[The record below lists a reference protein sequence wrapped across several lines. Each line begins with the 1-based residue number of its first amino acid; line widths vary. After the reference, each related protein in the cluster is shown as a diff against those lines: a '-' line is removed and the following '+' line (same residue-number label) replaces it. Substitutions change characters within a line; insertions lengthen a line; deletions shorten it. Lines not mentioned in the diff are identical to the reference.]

1 MTVARLLE
9 ALDLPPDACVDQR
22 VSKKLLQEQ
31 AAATAADKRQISRGI
46 EQCWWRAALKP
57 GTIGVPEYRDG
68 FREYL
73 EIAVL
78 TVNLRPE
85 AKPPRLIE
93 LIHRAIPYPVVMLVE
108 TSDTVSVSLA
118 HKRWSQG
125 EAGKTV
131 VDGEVVSV
139 TWDRGALEPDD
150 EGILA
155 TMALGRQPRT
165 NLRAL
170 YEGWLGCLLAVQA
183 ARITG
188 VFAVSHTAER
198 TAALREGLEAHAR
211 LHRELATLRAQAKRE
226 KQLNRRVELNLE
238 IKRLEVELA
247 ALNQLLTPGAP

>member
-1 MTVARLLE
+1 MIVSRLLE
-9 ALDLPPDACVDQR
+9 ALALPPDTSVDQR

-31 AAATAADKRQISRGI
+31 AAATAADRRQISRGI

-78 TVNLRPE
+78 TVSVRPE

-93 LIHRAIPYPVVMLVE
+93 LIHRAIPYPVVSLVE
-108 TSDTVSVSLA
+108 TSETVAVSLA

-131 VDGEVVSV
+131 LDGEVVSV

-150 EGILA
+150 QRILSA
-155 TMALGRQPRT
+155 MALGRQPRT
-165 NLRAL
+165 DLRAL
-170 YEGWLGCLLAVQA
+170 YEGWMGCLLAIQA

-188 VFAVSHTAER
+188 EFAVSRTAER

-211 LHRELATLRAQAKRE
+211 LRRELATLRAHAKRE
-226 KQLNRRVELNLE
+226 KQMNRRVELNFE
-238 IKRLEVELA
+238 IKRLEAELA
-247 ALNQLLTPGAP
+247 ALNQRLMPGAP